1 MNSPYQTVQHP
12 ILGTQ
17 SLSMTVKDVRKVK
30 DKEKL
35 QKKAMKEKKKL
46 CIKSETS

>member
-12 ILGTQ
+12 VLGTQ
-17 SLSMTVKDVRKVK
+17 LLSMTVKDVKKVK

-35 QKKAMKEKKKL
+35 QKKEKMDSK
-46 CIKSETS
+46 